1 MIGTKNQSLEKQRTN
16 EKKRIGMPSKKKT
29 SDAKKK
35 EVKKKVK
42 PRPKPVSVVG
52 GGSQGGILTSAGP
65 GDGRG

>member
-1 MIGTKNQSLEKQRTN
+1 
-16 EKKRIGMPSKKKT
+16 MPSKKKT